1 MEEYMLPCFFKSY
14 TGLDCIG
21 CGIQR
26 SIYLLFQGEFV
37 KAFEM
42 FPAIYTTLLFFIS
55 VTLHLFDKKRTYH
68 KLVVFFAI
76 ANACIMIISYVY
88 KMKFLY

>member
-26 SIYLLFQGEFV
+26 SINFLFHGEFI
-37 KAFEM
+37 KALEI
-42 FPAIYTTLLFFIS
+42 FPAIYTTILFFVFIG
-55 VTLHLFDKKRTYH
+55 LHLLDKRREYH
-68 KLVVFFAI
+68 KMVIFLAI
-76 ANACIMIISYVY
+76 ANASIMIISYVY

>member
-1 MEEYMLPCFFKSY
+1 MEEYMLPCFYKSY

-26 SIYLLFQGEFV
+26 SINFLLHGEFV
-37 KAFEM
+37 KAFEI
-42 FPAIYTTLLFFIS
+42 FPAIYTTILFFIFIG
-55 VTLHLFDKKRTYH
+55 LHLLDKSRKYH
-68 KLVVFFAI
+68 NVVIFFAI
-76 ANACIMIISYVY
+76 TNACIMIISYVY